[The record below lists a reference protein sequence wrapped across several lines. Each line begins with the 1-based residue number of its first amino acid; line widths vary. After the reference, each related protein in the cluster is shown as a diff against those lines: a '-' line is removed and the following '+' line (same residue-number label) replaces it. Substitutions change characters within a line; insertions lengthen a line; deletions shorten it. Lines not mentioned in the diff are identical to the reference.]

1 MKRKSASKSNSIRI
15 PDGFLKR
22 FIRALRTNYF
32 LRVSII
38 MMFSLVGASLAF
50 LFYLQTQYLQYL
62 IENSTQTDKV
72 LLNTEESTIR
82 RNIDNVIQVGAK

>member
-1 MKRKSASKSNSIRI
+1 
-15 PDGFLKR
+15 
-22 FIRALRTNYF
+22 
-32 LRVSII
+32 
-38 MMFSLVGASLAF
+38 MMFSLVGASMAF

-82 RNIDNVIQVGAK
+82 RNIDNVIQVGAKLSLNADLIESATALREDPDDTLS